1 MARER
6 LKPEILDLL
15 KKKTKGRISEPAI
28 KVALSRIRSDNPSLT
43 LNAAAEVFAKRRGFS
58 IARYLDDSDREALRG
73 IVMIPVKVAPR
84 SRKKESIIE
93 IARYE
98 TDNKWLQMHLK
109 EINKT
114 YTSGCYT
121 ATFVLCRKVLENLII
136 HHILKRRYPLNRME
150 HKEKYFDFS
159 RRRFLDFSKLLENL
173 RKSSSDFG
181 TKKNLVERICQLC
194 QGFKETADEMT
205 HSLYHIATKREI
217 DDMNFQSILDLISE
231 LEKTLQAG

>member
-6 LKPEILDLL
+6 LKPEILDFL
-15 KKKTKGRISEPAI
+15 KKKTKGKISEQAI
-28 KVALSRIRSDNPSLT
+28 KVALSRIREKNPSLT

-58 IARYLDDSDREALRG
+58 VGRYLEDRDREALRG
-73 IVMIPVKVAPR
+73 TVMMSIKVPTPRYSKERIV
-84 SRKKESIIE
+84 E

-98 TDNKWLQMHLK
+98 TDDKLLQMHLK
-109 EINKT
+109 EINKA
-114 YTSGCYT
+114 YTTGCYT

-136 HHILKRRYPLNRME
+136 HHILKRKYPLNKKE

-159 RRRFLDFSKLLENL
+159 RGRFLDFSKLLENL
-173 RKSSSDFG
+173 RKSSGDFG
-181 TKKNLVERICQLC
+181 TEKKLVERICQLC

-217 DDMNFQSILDLISE
+217 DDKNFQYILDLISK
-231 LEKTLQAG
+231 LEKTF